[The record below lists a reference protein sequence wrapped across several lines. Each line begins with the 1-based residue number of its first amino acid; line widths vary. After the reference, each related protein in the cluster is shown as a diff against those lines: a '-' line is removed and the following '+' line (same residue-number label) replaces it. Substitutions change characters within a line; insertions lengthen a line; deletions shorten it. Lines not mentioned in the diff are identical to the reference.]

1 MRERKQKTQ
10 TNMKAETKMQK
21 AQVETPREHKAGYDN
36 LSQGRQYP
44 GAVSLTRRYPRGQS
58 TTCSTPQVNAVQ
70 CRSLC
75 CSMLQRATPCC
86 NVLLHAAT
94 CCNMWQRAYCNTLQY
109 IAVHYNVLLQ
119 FVAVSALHC
128 NHCSTRCDLPLFNPP
143 IQCVFS
149 FGVTILRSISLI

>member
-10 TNMKAETKMQK
+10 TNMQAETRMQK
-21 AQVETPREHKAGYDN
+21 AQVETPREHKARYDN

-86 NVLLHAAT
+86 NVRQHIATAVGHLLHCMPCYHWHWIGGLKSGRSHRVLQWLQCIALTAT
-94 CCNMWQRAYCNTLQY
+94 NCNNRL
-109 IAVHYNVLLQ
+109 
-119 FVAVSALHC
+119 
-128 NHCSTRCDLPLFNPP
+128 
-143 IQCVFS
+143 
-149 FGVTILRSISLI
+149 